1 MGPGPPSA
9 VLKSYTWLLLPCVGD
24 IDPYLDVIR
33 IEHYSSSLSAEKVIH
48 KLIICKRNHFPS
60 SPQYPAPKL
69 KQACSLNV
77 QLGDA
82 FWQDRI
88 LTWGFSLFIR
98 NMSVLICLSTI
109 HKPRSREDV
118 DSQQVS
124 ILLHTSSIPI
134 QPRPK
139 AWYESGTAR
148 RRSGQDAWSRSPGFW
163 SSPSQAL
170 VGW

>member
-1 MGPGPPSA
+1 
-9 VLKSYTWLLLPCVGD
+9 
-24 IDPYLDVIR
+24 
-33 IEHYSSSLSAEKVIH
+33 
-48 KLIICKRNHFPS
+48 
-60 SPQYPAPKL
+60 
-69 KQACSLNV
+69 
-77 QLGDA
+77 
-82 FWQDRI
+82 
-88 LTWGFSLFIR
+88 
-98 NMSVLICLSTI
+98 MSVLICPSTT

-170 VGW
+170 VGWQGRRTPQGPPLAYAPTLDTGKWSPSMKIRYWLIYYGTGSVEGGTGRYLVRKRQYWFIHDGAGSVRGSSCWYMVAMDQYKAVRVDP